1 MFGATSLI
9 EAVVGVVSTF
19 DFFVNEDDALSEF
32 DSEVIV
38 TILLYYRPGKYKI
51 ELSSNLFGGVSP
63 NIHYN

>member
-9 EAVVGVVSTF
+9 EVVGAVSTF

-38 TILLYYRPGKYKI
+38 TILLYYRPVDWK
-51 ELSSNLFGGVSP
+51 LN
-63 NIHYN
+63 